1 MQFFI
6 TLAPTPWLD
15 GKHTIFGRV
24 KEGMR
29 VVQRMGLV
37 KTGAQDRP
45 VDEVKII
52 KARIVQK
59 DEL

>member
-1 MQFFI
+1 
-6 TLAPTPWLD
+6 
-15 GKHTIFGRV
+15 
-24 KEGMR
+24 
-29 VVQRMGLV
+29 MGLV

-59 DEL
+59 DEV